1 MLNWPEFCCQAL
13 LYGQCRKSGILNKT
27 KKTAIPANQG
37 YPESMHRKNYV
48 HQSGKA
54 FISAHTVGSF
64 SLSGIPKSR
73 LNKAGTLCEERMT
86 AGQSDITHRTHGRI
100 VFGFVVV
107 WLCVL
112 FSRTTTADGIVL
124 DDFTTISSG
133 TTTTTPSGGAS
144 GRIFG
149 GTSVNL
155 MPDESVA
162 WTDTSSG
169 GMLWNQRTTTMQ
181 KGNSGSP
188 ASILTI
194 DNGLLDLSHPSG
206 DVDLSLTLSYSQSPN
221 SFKDLSASAFFII
234 EVDNKD
240 LSAAGT
246 LAPTLRLYDSTT
258 SASLQFSSS
267 LNIGLNVLSLQPL
280 LSQLNMHSIR
290 QADVIFTVPTDVDFT
305 LDSMYFAPVPEP
317 GVFGLIGLLFGVAII
332 WSRRRRL
339 AAPPGHKQSA

>member
-1 MLNWPEFCCQAL
+1 MPQVGNSEQDKEDSDISKPRVPGKHAQKK
-13 LYGQCRKSGILNKT
+13 QCASTWQRFT
-27 KKTAIPANQG
+27 
-37 YPESMHRKNYV
+37 
-48 HQSGKA
+48 
-54 FISAHTVGSF
+54 SAHTFGSF
-64 SLSGIPKSR
+64 PLSGIPKSR

-86 AGQSDITHRTHGRI
+86 AGQSGITHRTHGRT

-112 FSRTTTADGIVL
+112 FSRTTTADVIVL

-133 TTTTTPSGGAS
+133 TTTTTPPGGAS
-144 GRIFG
+144 GRLFG

-155 MPDESVA
+155 IPGESVA
-162 WTDTSSG
+162 WTDTSPS

-181 KGNSGSP
+181 KADSEEGSP
-188 ASILTI
+188 SILTI
-194 DNGLLDLSHPSG
+194 DNGLLDLSHPSN
-206 DVDLSLTLSYSQSPN
+206 DVDLSLTLSYSQFPA

-234 EVDNKD
+234 DVFNKD

-246 LAPTLRLYDSTT
+246 LTPTLRLYDSTT

-267 LNIGLNVLSLQPL
+267 LNIGPNVLSLQPL
-280 LSQLNMHSIR
+280 LSKLNMQAIR
-290 QADVIFTVPTDVDFT
+290 QADVIFTVPTDVDFV

-317 GVFGLIGLLFGVAII
+317 GVFGLIGLLSGVAII

>member
-1 MLNWPEFCCQAL
+1 
-13 LYGQCRKSGILNKT
+13 
-27 KKTAIPANQG
+27 
-37 YPESMHRKNYV
+37 MHRKNYV
-48 HQSGKA
+48 HQSGRD
-54 FISAHTVGSF
+54 FTSAHTFGSF
-64 SLSGIPKSR
+64 PLSGIPKSR

-86 AGQSDITHRTHGRI
+86 AGQSDITHRTHGRL

-133 TTTTTPSGGAS
+133 TTTTTPVGGAS
-144 GRIFG
+144 GRFLG
-149 GTSVNL
+149 GTTVRL
-155 MPDESVA
+155 FPGESVA

-181 KGNSGSP
+181 KTGGDDVTTLDI
-188 ASILTI
+188 A
-194 DNGLLDLSHPSG
+194 GGKLDLSHPSN
-206 DVDLSLTLSYSQSPN
+206 DVDLSLTLSYSQFPA

-240 LSAAGT
+240 LSATGT
-246 LAPTLRLYDSTT
+246 LTPTLRLYDSTT

>member
-1 MLNWPEFCCQAL
+1 
-13 LYGQCRKSGILNKT
+13 
-27 KKTAIPANQG
+27 
-37 YPESMHRKNYV
+37 
-48 HQSGKA
+48 
-54 FISAHTVGSF
+54 
-64 SLSGIPKSR
+64 
-73 LNKAGTLCEERMT
+73 MT
-86 AGQSDITHRTHGRI
+86 AGPSDITHRTHGRI

-133 TTTTTPSGGAS
+133 TTTTTPSTGAS
-144 GRIFG
+144 GRPGG

-155 MPDESVA
+155 FPDESVA
-162 WTDTSSG
+162 WTDAASG

-181 KGNSGSP
+181 KTGG
-188 ASILTI
+188 ADFTTLTI
-194 DNGLLDLSHPSG
+194 DGGMLDLAHPAL

-246 LAPTLRLYDSTT
+246 LTPTLRLYDSTT

-317 GVFGLIGLLFGVAII
+317 GVFAIIGLLFGIAII